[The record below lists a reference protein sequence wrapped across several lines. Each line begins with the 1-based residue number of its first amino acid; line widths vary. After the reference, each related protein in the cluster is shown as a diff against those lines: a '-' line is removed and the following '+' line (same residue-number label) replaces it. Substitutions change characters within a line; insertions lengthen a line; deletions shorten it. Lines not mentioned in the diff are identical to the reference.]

1 MNTRKREIDIQKG
14 ILTIGMILCH
24 CIQFFGKEEY
34 GLQKILVNLINLST
48 FSGFMFCFGYTNQVA
63 YYGKSWKSSSVKM
76 LRNVFRILIAF
87 YISGIAYVA
96 FVEGKIFRWKFVAE
110 VLLLKKYPG
119 WSEFMAS
126 FAAVLLVGI
135 FIYPLMRRMNT
146 IMFVGVACIS
156 CMACYIPYDRVHNS
170 WLALLAG
177 SRDYITFPVLQ
188 YAVFFAAGVLF
199 CKKEIRWNV
208 WIFLA
213 AILAGIPCL
222 RTVLETGMLPE
233 RFPPSLWFIGGGMV
247 LVYGYYLISIGIE
260 RKRNLFI
267 VEKIAHY
274 LEETG
279 KVSLY
284 YLLLS
289 NLFIF
294 ALAGSSFSFRSETY
308 AYTFFVVILLLI
320 RYLKNINNVKN
331 GGKQK

>member
-1 MNTRKREIDIQKG
+1 
-14 ILTIGMILCH
+14 MILCH

-63 YYGKSWKSSSVKM
+63 YYEKSWKSSSVKM

-96 FVEGKIFRWKFVAE
+96 FVEGKIFCWKFVTE

-119 WSEFMAS
+119 WSEFLAS

-208 WIFLA
+208 WIFLVV
-213 AILAGIPCL
+213 IFAGIPCL
-222 RTVLETGMLPE
+222 RTILETGMLPE
-233 RFPPSLWFIGGGMV
+233 RFPPSKRGDGTGIWILSDIHRNREKKRFVYYRKNCSLSGRNRKGIVV
-247 LVYGYYLISIGIE
+247 LASFKQSVHICTCGI
-260 RKRNLFI
+260 
-267 VEKIAHY
+267 
-274 LEETG
+274 
-279 KVSLY
+279 
-284 YLLLS
+284 
-289 NLFIF
+289 
-294 ALAGSSFSFRSETY
+294 
-308 AYTFFVVILLLI
+308 
-320 RYLKNINNVKN
+320 
-331 GGKQK
+331 